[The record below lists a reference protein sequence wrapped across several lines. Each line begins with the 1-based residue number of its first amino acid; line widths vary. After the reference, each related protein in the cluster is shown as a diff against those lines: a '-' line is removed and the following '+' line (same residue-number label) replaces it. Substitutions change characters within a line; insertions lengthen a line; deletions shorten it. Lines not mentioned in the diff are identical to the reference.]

1 MKYIINGLDM
11 IFSGIIMYLLYPF
24 LPKEIWIISERADQ
38 AQDNGIAFFEYL
50 NKHQPQINSYY
61 LLEKR
66 CNKIESVKKIGKVLI
81 KGTLKHKIYFLKS
94 IVVASTEKN
103 IIEPWGSRVF
113 YSKFAKMYPEKLKVF
128 LQHGIL
134 DKDVSDVYGKNVSD
148 IDLFV
153 TSTDDEKKFVMQKFG
168 YNEDEI
174 ANVGISRYDK
184 LIRDKEKF
192 NNENIILY
200 MPTWRRYLFDLSNK
214 EALYLEDARKLFLKS
229 KYYNFIQA
237 FLNNSELNHILKKN
251 NFKLV
256 FITHHGMN
264 NLGDL
269 FKVSS
274 DNIEIFKSEEV
285 KIVEFLIK
293 AKVFITD
300 YSSIHFDSAYLG
312 KTNIYYQFDKEEFIK
327 EHAGESYF
335 TYERD
340 GFGTIVNKEKDLIK
354 QIEKIISSDNIKN
367 DKYSSRINKFFE
379 FKDGNNCFRLYNAIK
394 SKLYNN

>member
-1 MKYIINGLDM
+1 
-11 IFSGIIMYLLYPF
+11 
-24 LPKEIWIISERADQ
+24 
-38 AQDNGIAFFEYL
+38 
-50 NKHQPQINSYY
+50 
-61 LLEKR
+61 
-66 CNKIESVKKIGKVLI
+66 
-81 KGTLKHKIYFLKS
+81 
-94 IVVASTEKN
+94 
-103 IIEPWGSRVF
+103 
-113 YSKFAKMYPEKLKVF
+113 
-128 LQHGIL
+128 
-134 DKDVSDVYGKNVSD
+134 
-148 IDLFV
+148 
-153 TSTDDEKKFVMQKFG
+153 
-168 YNEDEI
+168 
-174 ANVGISRYDK
+174 
-184 LIRDKEKF
+184 
-192 NNENIILY
+192 
-200 MPTWRRYLFDLSNK
+200 
-214 EALYLEDARKLFLKS
+214 
-229 KYYNFIQA
+229 
-237 FLNNSELNHILKKN
+237 
-251 NFKLV
+251 
-256 FITHHGMN
+256 MN

-269 FKVSS
+269 FNVSS

>member
-24 LPKEIWIISERADQ
+24 LPKQIWIISERSDQ

-50 NKHQPQINSYY
+50 NKYQPQINTYY

-66 CNKIESVKKIGKVLI
+66 CNKIESVKKIGKVII

-94 IVVASTEKN
+94 TVIASTEKN

-113 YSKFAKMYPEKLKVF
+113 YSKFAKMYPKKLKVF

-214 EALYLEDARKLFLKS
+214 ETLYLEDARKLFLKS
-229 KYYNFIQA
+229 RYYNSIQA
-237 FLNNSELNHILKKN
+237 FLNNNELNNILGEN

-264 NLGDL
+264 KLGDL
-269 FKVSS
+269 FNVSS

-285 KIVEFLIK
+285 KIVDFLIK
-293 AKVFITD
+293 AKGFITD

-327 EHAGESYF
+327 EHAGVSYF

-340 GFGTIVNKEKDLIK
+340 GFGAIVNKEKDLIK
-354 QIEKIISSDNIKN
+354 EIEKIISSDNIKN
-367 DKYSSRINKFFE
+367 DKYSSRRNKFFK

-394 SKLYNN
+394 IKLYNN

>member
-24 LPKEIWIISERADQ
+24 LPKQIWIISERSDQ

-50 NKHQPQINSYY
+50 NKDQPQINTYY

-66 CNKIESVKKIGKVLI
+66 CNKIESVKKIGKVII

-94 IVVASTEKN
+94 TVIASTEKN

-113 YSKFAKMYPEKLKVF
+113 YSKFAKMYPKKLKVF

-153 TSTDDEKKFVMQKFG
+153 TSTDEEKMFVMQKFG

-174 ANVGISRYDK
+174 ANVGICRYDK
-184 LIRDKEKF
+184 LIRYKEKL

-214 EALYLEDARKLFLKS
+214 ETLYLEDARKVFLKS
-229 KYYNFIQA
+229 RYYNSIQV
-237 FLNNSELNHILKKN
+237 FLNNSELNNILEEN

-264 NLGDL
+264 KLGDL
-269 FKVSS
+269 FNVSS

-293 AKVFITD
+293 AKAFITD

-327 EHAGESYF
+327 EHAGGSYF
-335 TYERD
+335 NYERD
-340 GFGTIVNKEKDLIK
+340 GFGDIVNKEKDLIK
-354 QIEKIISSDNIKN
+354 EIEKIIISDNIKN
-367 DKYSSRINKFFE
+367 DKYSSRRNKFFK

-394 SKLYNN
+394 IKLYNN